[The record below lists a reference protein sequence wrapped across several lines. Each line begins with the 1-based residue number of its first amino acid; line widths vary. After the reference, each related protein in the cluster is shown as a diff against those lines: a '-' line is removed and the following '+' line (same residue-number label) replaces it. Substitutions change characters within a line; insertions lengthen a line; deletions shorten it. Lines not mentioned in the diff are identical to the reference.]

1 MGNFAP
7 GWAEWND
14 RFRDTARAFWK
25 GDEGQLAD
33 FAARLTASGD
43 MFNNRGRRPYSSVN
57 FITAHDGFT
66 LRDLVSYNHKHNE
79 DNDENN
85 QDGTDNNLSWN
96 CGVEGPTDDPAI
108 NALRMRQ
115 MRNYFATLLLAQG
128 TPMIVAGDE
137 FSRTQ
142 HGNNNAYCQDSEIGW
157 VNWDLDEEGQELLA
171 FVKRLTR
178 LRLAYPV
185 LRRSRFL
192 VGDYNEAIGVKDV
205 TWLAP
210 DGSEMSVEQWEDPHG
225 RCLGMLIDG
234 RAQVSGIAR
243 PGAEATVLL
252 IVNAHHD
259 IVPFKLPAVPEGDY
273 WSCLVDTD
281 RPELRKGQHLQFDS
295 TFEVKGRS
303 MLLMV
308 LQYDEE

>member
-1 MGNFAP
+1 
-7 GWAEWND
+7 
-14 RFRDTARAFWK
+14 
-25 GDEGQLAD
+25 
-33 FAARLTASGD
+33 
-43 MFNNRGRRPYSSVN
+43 

-66 LRDLVSYNHKHNE
+66 LRDLVSYNEKHNE

-85 QDGTDNNLSWN
+85 QDGTSNNLSWN
-96 CGVEGPTDDPAI
+96 CGAEGPTEDAEI

-115 MRNYFATLLLAQG
+115 MRNFFATLLFAQG

-157 VNWDLDEEGQELLA
+157 VNWDLDEEGQALLT

-178 LRLAYPV
+178 LRQKYPV
-185 LRRSRFL
+185 LRRSSFL

-210 DGSEMSVEQWEDPHG
+210 DGNEMSVEQWEDPNG

-243 PGAEATVLL
+243 PGSESTVLL

-259 IVPFKLPAVPEGDY
+259 TVPFKLPSVPEGEH
-273 WSCLVDTD
+273 WSCVMDTD
-281 RPELRKGQHLQFDS
+281 QPQLRKPKDLPFDS
-295 TFEVKGRS
+295 SFDLTGRS
-303 MLLMV
+303 VALMV
-308 LQYDEE
+308 LQHSEE